1 MLKLSTKG
9 RYGIRAMY
17 EIAKQYPKTVTIKE
31 ISTKQSISI
40 PYLEQILNR
49 LKNKGIIIPVK
60 GPGGGYILSKKPE
73 EITLYE
79 ILEKLEGPLAL
90 TPCLNPAK
98 GCIRIDECVVH
109 LIWEKLGEKIEE
121 FLKTITL
128 KDLLGFNRKE
138 AAWQSLNL

>member
-9 RYGIRAMY
+9 RYGVRAMY
-17 EIAKQYPKTVTIKE
+17 EIAKQYPNAVTIKE
-31 ISTKQSISI
+31 ISTKQGISI

-73 EITLYE
+73 KITLYE

-90 TPCLNPAK
+90 TPCLNPTK
-98 GCIRIDECVVH
+98 GCVRVDECVVH
-109 LIWEKLGEKIEE
+109 LIWEKLGERMEE

-128 KDLLGFNRKE
+128 KDLLELNRRE
-138 AAWQSLNL
+138 AVCQNLNL